1 MPDIDLDH
9 VLQLIELAARF
20 DSPWDAERVSREL
33 VLSGWDPAGSVS
45 LPYPKRLTRSGLG
58 LGIEDYDDLVVLS
71 VTLQEWPFDRDS
83 PDYVSDVTGECEEKI
98 RDCRELAGRL
108 ASLMGEK
115 FPVEPEDQVLDGD
128 YFAFVWDDCW
138 RVSGVHVILGLEHL
152 DPDDTPIRIS
162 LYLCRESGA

>member
-9 VLQLIELAARF
+9 PLQLIELAARF
-20 DSPWDAERVSREL
+20 EPPWDAERVSSEL

-45 LPYPKRLTRSGLG
+45 LPYPKRLTRNGLR

-71 VTLQEWPFDRDS
+71 VTLQEWPVDWDS
-83 PDYVSDVTGECEEKI
+83 PDYVSDVTGEYEEKI

-108 ASLMGEK
+108 ASLMSEK
-115 FPVEPEDQVLDGD
+115 FSVEPEDLVLDSD

-138 RVSGVHVILGLEHL
+138 RVSDVHVILGLEHL